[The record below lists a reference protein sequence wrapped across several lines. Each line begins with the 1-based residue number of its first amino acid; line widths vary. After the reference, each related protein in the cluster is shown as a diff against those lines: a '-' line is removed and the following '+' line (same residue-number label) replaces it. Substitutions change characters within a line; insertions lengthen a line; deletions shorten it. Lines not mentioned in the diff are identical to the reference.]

1 MKCFVLLFAAILAL
15 AATRACAD
23 VSVALAGG
31 GSVGEATYAPTGRVF
46 ASTEKTRTDA
56 GVAVDCAMGWRWDDV
71 ARREIAQSFRTNGED
86 VVFDK
91 MTFKTG
97 GAFVSRALQDNP
109 KAAFR
114 LSVYRL
120 PSAKALPS
128 SPEAEMVS
136 EQIGSFSGFAVDRP
150 LRSGNIDDTAHC
162 YISFSFKPVALQ
174 RDSYYAVVLSFVQA
188 GQGYSIPMAQN
199 GDNHETYTEGSGAI
213 LEDGGGWQGAPDF
226 YFYAESVNG
235 KSLPGH

>member
-1 MKCFVLLFAAILAL
+1 MKCFVLFFAAILAL
-15 AATRACAD
+15 AVPRARAD
-23 VSVALAGG
+23 VSVALAGE
-31 GSVGEATYAPTGRVF
+31 GSVGNVTYVPSGRVF
-46 ASTEKTRTDA
+46 ASTEKSLTDA

-71 ARREIAQSFRTNGED
+71 AHREIAQSFRTNGEN

-97 GAFVSRALQDNP
+97 GSFLSKALQDNP
-109 KAAFR
+109 KATFR
-114 LSVYRL
+114 LNVYRL
-120 PSAKALPS
+120 PSAKALPT

-136 EQIGSFSGFAVDRP
+136 EQTGSFAGFAADQPIRN
-150 LRSGNIDDTAHC
+150 GNINDTAYS

-188 GQGYSIPMAQN
+188 GQGYSVPMAQN

-213 LEDGGGWQGAPDF
+213 LEDGGGWVGAPDF